1 METLAPPCRFLK
13 GIAGV
18 AWMYLLLVLIG
29 VVLAAAGV
37 AMMRS
42 GMPIEEFSSVA
53 LFTSGMVALV
63 GALVIGAL
71 AVVARTLG
79 RIAERL
85 EIQPLPLPPVAAVG
99 REDAAPRPARA
110 PAGRA
115 GSVRPSLLGWLG
127 RGSTPTPVRTT
138 PPAEPAAGSAPA
150 AVDLAPLTRVAE
162 PTVTTATPPSPA
174 APVVRPVAKPAAAQ
188 NGAASTVYR
197 SGVIDGM
204 AYTLFMDGSIQAEL
218 PQGTVRFGNI
228 DDLQKYLLGNR

>member
-1 METLAPPCRFLK
+1 
-13 GIAGV
+13 
-18 AWMYLLLVLIG
+18 MYLLLLLVG

-37 AMMRS
+37 AMMRYAV
-42 GMPIEEFSSVA
+42 PIEEFSSVA
-53 LFTSGMVALV
+53 LFVSGVVAIV

-85 EIQPLPLPPVAAVG
+85 EIQPLPLPPVAAIG
-99 REDAAPRPARA
+99 HEDPAPRPAREPTRA
-110 PAGRA
+110 TAAGGA
-115 GSVRPSLLGWLG
+115 RPSLLGWLG
-127 RGSTPTPVRTT
+127 RGSSPTPVRAPQLPAMPT
-138 PPAEPAAGSAPA
+138 AEPPSGQ
-150 AVDLAPLTRVAE
+150 VDLAPLTRVAE
-162 PTVTTATPPSPA
+162 PTAPAPPPA
-174 APVVRPVAKPAAAQ
+174 APVVRPTSKPAAPQ

-218 PQGTVRFGNI
+218 PQGTVKFTNI